1 MWIISILIVGALAGF
16 LAGKLLK
23 GSGFGLFGNIVIG
36 ILGSA
41 VGSFLFGVLNISMGS
56 GLIGRVVTSIIGALV
71 FLFVYGKIIGKRK
84 EA

>member
-1 MWIISILIVGALAGF
+1 MWIISIIIVGALAGF

-71 FLFVYGKIIGKRK
+71 FLFIYGKIIGKRK